1 MVRRLLACVV
11 IAACTGAG
19 TLLAAERA
27 TFIFSDGSRV
37 SGTVEPRG
45 VYGNR
50 DNFGRGDLYLVTDD
64 GRQVPVRLNEV
75 AVIQFAG
82 GRPSAAELDSLSYD
96 NTQMLV
102 MRNGST
108 VAGRFVDIN
117 QNGDLIRWQARNG
130 RQQTIPVR
138 ELTRIYLNP
147 DRARSAFNYGGSRFG
162 GRNEPNFRDGND
174 RFGNQGGFD
183 NNDRRGTDRVGDN
196 NNGRFGN
203 NNNNN
208 NNNNNRSV
216 GTAGAANN
224 GNVQVAANQAWTNSG
239 LNVRAGDM
247 IEFRT
252 TGRINFGTGGTQ
264 NAGPDGNDTLKSP
277 AYPVAAMP
285 VGGLI
290 GRVGNSAPFPI
301 GSNAQPIRM
310 PANGTLMLGVNDN
323 ELGDNSGAFTVSIVR
338 R

>member
-1 MVRRLLACVV
+1 MVRRFLACVV

-50 DNFGRGDLYLVTDD
+50 DNYGRGDLNLVTDD
-64 GRQVPVRLNEV
+64 GRQVPIRLNEV

-82 GRPSAAELDSLSYD
+82 GRPSAAELDSLSDD

-102 MRNGST
+102 LRNGST
-108 VAGRFVDIN
+108 VAGRFIDIN

-162 GRNEPNFRDGND
+162 NRNDRDFRDGND
-174 RFGNQGGFD
+174 RFRNDGGVN
-183 NNDRRGTDRVGDN
+183 NNDRAGNDRFGNNN

-203 NNNNN
+203 NNN
-208 NNNNNRSV
+208 RSV
-216 GTAGAANN
+216 GTAGDANN
-224 GNVQVAANQAWTNSG
+224 GNVQVPANQAWTNTG

-247 IEFRT
+247 VEFRT
-252 TGRINFGTGGTQ
+252 TGRINFGTGGSQ
-264 NAGPDGNDTLKSP
+264 NAGPDGNDSLKSP

-310 PANGTLMLGVNDN
+310 PASGSLMLGVNDN